1 MLAREQCLMLA
12 VLKQA
17 VVDLQ
22 SPSCT
27 VRWRAHAWFFASAG
41 KRNHIFAFPRICRE
55 FACDPAAVRARI
67 FATVPNG
74 GETLH

>member
-17 VVDLQ
+17 VADLQ

-27 VRWRAHAWFFASAG
+27 VRWRAHGWFLGSAG
-41 KRNHIFAFPRICRE
+41 KRNHIFAFSRICRE
-55 FACDPAAVRARI
+55 FARDPAATRTRI